1 MLRANKHPGGSSDGQ
16 RRAGKRRTLPVREKD
31 SVVPQSAERARLSH
45 HTSNLDA
52 SDWSS
57 GEATRHTLGRSATT
71 RKDPA
76 KHQTARCAYTSWNR
90 GTATACAD
98 VHDSR
103 GGLGYRYG
111 SDRRGGGLHALA
123 AATID
128 GQERLT
134 CSNRRACASCG
145 RDLLISAQQENAR
158 RQKRSIRSKP
168 WVRVQNRYTAFA
180 DFSVPGA
187 SRSRRVRR
195 LDDAKASRQNGR
207 ARQGVPA
214 CQSGYPY

>member
-1 MLRANKHPGGSSDGQ
+1 MPAIGP
-16 RRAGKRRTLPVREKD
+16 
-31 SVVPQSAERARLSH
+31 
-45 HTSNLDA
+45 
-52 SDWSS
+52 
-57 GEATRHTLGRSATT
+57 LGRQCDTHSADRPRRGKT
-71 RKDPA
+71 RQNIRRRGAHD
-76 KHQTARCAYTSWNR
+76 TSWSR

-111 SDRRGGGLHALA
+111 SDRRGGRLHALA

-128 GQERLT
+128 GQERLA